1 MDTKF
6 NVVLVADRLYTDDIN
21 TEFDASDLEKISD
34 EYYYGLYE
42 ELKKVCGGTVFHYQ
56 SPKDLADNAYKH
68 KDDIVFTIYG
78 GEKSRNRMAL
88 VPAVCES
95 YGLKYVGADAYA
107 RIICQDKYLSK
118 IYCERFGLRTAPSF
132 LLEDEQDIQLMKD
145 LIFSFGIEAEHGRQF
160 YWHHG
165 RLYCLQHGASKLT
178 CSSSFQGS

>member
-1 MDTKF
+1 METKF

-78 GEKSRNRMAL
+78 GEKSRNRHMPYTNSEVIAKT
-88 VPAVCES
+88 
-95 YGLKYVGADAYA
+95 GLLTT
-107 RIICQDKYLSK
+107 IWW
-118 IYCERFGLRTAPSF
+118 EGL
-132 LLEDEQDIQLMKD
+132 
-145 LIFSFGIEAEHGRQF
+145 
-160 YWHHG
+160 
-165 RLYCLQHGASKLT
+165 
-178 CSSSFQGS
+178 